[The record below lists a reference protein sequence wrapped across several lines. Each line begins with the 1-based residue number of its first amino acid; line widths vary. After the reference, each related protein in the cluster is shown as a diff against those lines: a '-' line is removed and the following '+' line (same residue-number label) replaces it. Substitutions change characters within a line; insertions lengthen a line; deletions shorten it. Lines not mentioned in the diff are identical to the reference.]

1 MARSDQSVA
10 RTDSVRLKLSPDMVA
25 RLGRLAEAY
34 GMPLS
39 TLGALALGEWVVS
52 KEANVRLAREA
63 VLGIGAQIGGELQRV
78 LSGFADSP
86 EFERLSNQAASS
98 MSVHSEGSNGVSTT

>member
-1 MARSDQSVA
+1 MARSDQAVA

-25 RLGRLAEAY
+25 RLSRLAEAY

-52 KEANVRLAREA
+52 KESNGRLARDA
-63 VLGIGAQIGGELQRV
+63 VMAIGAQLGGEIQRA
-78 LSGFADSP
+78 LSGFAESP
-86 EFERLSNQAASS
+86 EFERLANQAASS
-98 MSVHSEGSNGVSTT
+98 VAGHSGGSNGLPTT